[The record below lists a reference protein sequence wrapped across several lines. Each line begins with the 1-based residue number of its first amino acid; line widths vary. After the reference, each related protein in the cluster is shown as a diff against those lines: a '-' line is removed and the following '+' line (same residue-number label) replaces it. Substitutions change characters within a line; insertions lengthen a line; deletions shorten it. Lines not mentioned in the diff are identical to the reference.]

1 MAGTDKS
8 QPISTTEGPAII
20 LVEPQMGENIGMASR
35 AMLNSE
41 LGDLRL
47 VRPRDV
53 WPNPKARHTASGADI
68 VIDDARVFETTAEA
82 VADLTRVYAATA
94 RPRDMIKTV
103 VTPHQAAKEM
113 RTAVAK
119 GEKVGILFGGER
131 AGLYNDD
138 IALADTVLQAPLNP
152 AFSSL
157 NLGHAVLI
165 TTYEWYQA
173 ADDTPP
179 TRLPEGSTQPAT
191 KKELFNFFER
201 LEGALDECGFHH
213 VEERKPIMAR
223 NIRNIFQRAH
233 LMEQELRTL
242 HGIVSCLMHGRIN
255 HKKEKGGDPSC

>member
-1 MAGTDKS
+1 
-8 QPISTTEGPAII
+8 
-20 LVEPQMGENIGMASR
+20 
-35 AMLNSE
+35 
-41 LGDLRL
+41 
-47 VRPRDV
+47 
-53 WPNPKARHTASGADI
+53 
-68 VIDDARVFETTAEA
+68 VIDGARVFETTAEA

-94 RPRDMIKTV
+94 RSRDMIKPV
-103 VTPHQAAKEM
+103 VTPRQGAKEM
-113 RTAVAK
+113 RAAVAG

-173 ADDTPP
+173 ADHTPP
-179 TRLPEGSTQPAT
+179 TQLPEGRTQPAT
-191 KKELFNFFER
+191 KGELINFFER

-213 VEERKPIMAR
+213 VEERRPIMAR
-223 NIRNIFQRAH
+223 NIRNIFQRAN

-242 HGIVSCLMHGRIN
+242 HGIVSCLLHGRIN
-255 HKKEKGGDPSC
+255 HKKEKDGEPSC